1 MPNYD
6 RRNWLRFVTG
16 SAAGPVLATEPAA
29 AQVPSFAPPL
39 SGREIMRQRHFPN
52 VPLTTHEGRRVR
64 FYDDLIKDKIV
75 VLNLMYADCE
85 GICPTVTLNLA
96 RTQQLLNE
104 RIKTPV
110 HIVSLTV
117 NPQDDTPQKLREYAT
132 MHEAGG
138 NWLFATGAPDDL
150 ELLRQRLGFTD
161 LNPAIDKDKSS
172 HSGMIRYGNEPL
184 SLWGGCP
191 GNTPPEWMLREISF
205 VIPGPR
211 IADPS

>member
-1 MPNYD
+1 MT
-6 RRNWLRFVTG
+6 RAAVTPVVATP
-16 SAAGPVLATEPAA
+16 SAV
-29 AQVPSFAPPL
+29 AQVPQFAPPL

-52 VPLTTHEGRRVR
+52 VALTTHEGRRVR

-85 GICPTVTLNLA
+85 GICPTVTLNLVH
-96 RTQQLLNE
+96 TQKLLNE

-117 NPQDDTPQKLREYAT
+117 NPQDDTPQKLSEYAA

-138 NWLFATGAPDDL
+138 NWVFATGAPDDL
-150 ELLRQRLGFTD
+150 EMLRQRLGFTD

-191 GNTPPEWMLREISF
+191 GNTPPEWLLKEISF

>member
-1 MPNYD
+1 MAKSD
-6 RRNWLRFVTG
+6 RRHWLRFMTL
-16 SAAGPVLATEPAA
+16 AAVPPAVAARSVL
-29 AQVPSFAPPL
+29 AQVPQFAPPL

-52 VPLTTHEGRRVR
+52 VALTTHQGHNVR

-85 GICPTVTLNLA
+85 GICPTVTLNLV
-96 RTQQLLNE
+96 RTQKLLSQS
-104 RIKTPV
+104 IKTPV
-110 HIVSLTV
+110 YIVSLTV
-117 NPQDDTPQKLREYAT
+117 NPQEDTPQKLNEYAK
-132 MHEAGG
+132 MHEVIG
-138 NWLFATGAPDDL
+138 NWVFATGAADDL
-150 ELLRQRLGFTD
+150 EMLRQRLGFTD

-191 GNTPPEWMLREISF
+191 GNTPPEWMAKEISF

-211 IADPS
+211 IGDPS

>member
-16 SAAGPVLATEPAA
+16 GAASPVLATEPAA